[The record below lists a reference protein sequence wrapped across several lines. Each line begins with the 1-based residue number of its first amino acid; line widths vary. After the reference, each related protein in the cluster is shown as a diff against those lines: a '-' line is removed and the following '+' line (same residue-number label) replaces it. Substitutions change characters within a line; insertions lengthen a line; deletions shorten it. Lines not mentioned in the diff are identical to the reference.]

1 MGKENSMG
9 MEGIAAGPLP
19 ISPFLADWVFFHAQR
34 TPDARAIASASHR
47 LTYRDLAERV
57 VQLADHFAARGIGA
71 GSRVLLATPNSS
83 ATVVAGLALNALGAT
98 SVEVNRDW
106 NHAVLG
112 EIVDQ
117 SQVTHVVVAA
127 RDISKWAAALHG
139 RRVQHAWVIDRRP
152 FVDSTRQQLSG
163 IPSTLLHEDGRVD
176 AEATVETFPQ
186 PATLTSQSAALIL
199 YTSGSTGRPRGV
211 IQTFANIDANTRS
224 IVQYLGLT
232 AADRALLM
240 LPLYY
245 CYGRSVLQTHLLVGG
260 SVFLENRMAFPR
272 VVLET
277 LAAEECTGLAGVPLT
292 FELFR
297 RQVDVSTIEMPH
309 LRYLTQAGGAMAP
322 DTVAWVRRAFAP
334 ARLFVMYGQT
344 EATARLAYLP
354 PERAEEKPGSIGIPI
369 PGVELRVVDEK
380 GREVPAGTVGEL
392 VGRGANVTQGYLED
406 PEATSTILRDG
417 WLWTGDLAERDADG
431 FLYHR
436 GRAKDILKVGG
447 RRVSPTEIED
457 EVYASGLVTDA
468 VVLGIPHPALGQ
480 SVALVASPSDG
491 RARDSDSLLRI
502 LRRRL
507 PRYMVPTIIEWRN
520 ELPRTPNGK
529 YDRALLRRNIVS
541 SLSQSGDNL

>member
-447 RRVSPTEIED
+447 RRVSPTEIEQVVELHPGVAEAAVIGMPD
-457 EVYASGLVTDA
+457 SLKGEVPLA
-468 VVLGIPHPALGQ
+468 VVVPRAG
-480 SVALVASPSDG
+480 VALREAEVLHFCRERLPAYLVPVAVRFT
-491 RARDSDSLLRI
+491 RALPRNEAGKLLRAD
-502 LRRRL
+502 LFHVVAAKQGL
-507 PRYMVPTIIEWRN
+507 Q
-520 ELPRTPNGK
+520 K
-529 YDRALLRRNIVS
+529 HD
-541 SLSQSGDNL
+541 